1 MIGDVVE
8 FSVLEKEKIKKLFL
22 LMGKIYATHCLP
34 EKNLYSK
41 IQILS
46 NLKKSESLGP

>member
-1 MIGDVVE
+1 MIGGVVKC
-8 FSVLEKEKIKKLFL
+8 SVLEKEEIKKLFL

-34 EKNLYSK
+34 GKNLNSK

-46 NLKKSESLGP
+46 NLRKSESLEP